1 MLVIFLALL
10 TMALPLFLY
19 GTFYVAREILRGL
32 RTAAW
37 RETSGVILFSNVE
50 RYYRG
55 KDVAKEVLQLSY
67 SYIVDGV
74 AREGHRVAFKS
85 FSWFFGNL
93 GKLAAKYPQNQN
105 VAVYYDPLHPESA
118 VLEKG
123 TVRADAILLCV
134 LALLDAG
141 ILLIWIPLT
150 PVLII
155 LGVALIVFL
164 IVLFRQLKQSNLQ
177 TF

>member
-32 RTAAW
+32 RTDAW

-50 RYYRG
+50 QFYRG

-67 SYIVDGV
+67 RYDVDGV

-93 GKLAAKYPQNQN
+93 GKLAAKYSQDQE
-105 VAVYYDPLHPESA
+105 VVVYYDPLHPENA

-123 TVRADAILLCV
+123 TARADAILLCI
-134 LALLDAG
+134 LALIDAG
-141 ILLIWIPLT
+141 ILLVWIPLT
-150 PVLII
+150 PVLIV
-155 LGVALIVFL
+155 LAVALIVFL
-164 IVLFRQLKQSNLQ
+164 VFLFRQLKESNVQKL
-177 TF
+177 